1 MEFFLIPL
9 FAIVGVTFGIY
20 KVAGLIFHIRLSWR
34 LLAMLVGFAWLIS
47 LVLPA
52 VFYHSAGFVGSV
64 GISLVCAAGF
74 AWVATLYDTKD
85 RMAHLAAN
93 VADLSPL
100 QEDSWTP
107 AAEAASPVVQNRPGT
122 AEKPML
128 NSSALLEDN
137 AGVLLTGP
145 EIFSTVVSEAN
156 AAGEKNEESVLGELG
171 ESQNFANNANKAEE
185 HAAFAAMLSET
196 INNQEEL
203 RQEELRQEELR
214 QEELRQEELRQ
225 EELRQEELR
234 QEELRQEELRQEELR
249 QEELRQEEL
258 RQEELR
264 QEELRQGELR
274 QEELRQEELRPLS
287 DSLDD
292 LLEFAFEQR
301 TCRNLEG
308 SLAAFRQIRSQYS
321 DSEAV
326 PMVEAELVSTLQSCG
341 DYDAALA
348 ELTLALELPR
358 VSRDRRL
365 FQVFEQKRT
374 YLAALQEL
382 LREQGKP
389 NLPFE
394 QIPAEWSEWVEWK
407 VSAGAIAQ
415 S

>member
-107 AAEAASPVVQNRPGT
+107 AAEAASPVVQNRPET

-145 EIFSTVVSEAN
+145 EIFSTVVSEGN
-156 AAGEKNEESVLGELG
+156 AAGEKNEEPVPGESA

-185 HAAFAAMLSET
+185 HAAFAAMLAET
-196 INNQEEL
+196 INDQEEL

-214 QEELRQEELRQ
+214 QEK
-225 EELRQEELR
+225 
-234 QEELRQEELRQEELR
+234 
-249 QEELRQEEL
+249 
-258 RQEELR
+258 
-264 QEELRQGELR
+264 
-274 QEELRQEELRPLS
+274 LRQEELRPLS

-301 TCRNLEG
+301 TSRNLAG
-308 SLAAFRQIRSQYS
+308 SLAAFRQIRSHYG

-365 FQVFEQKRT
+365 TQVFEQKRA
-374 YLAALQEL
+374 YLAVLQEL